1 MKSNQEEIDKVNN
14 RIKGLEKKLSKNI
27 QESKLCKKDV
37 PSLCPSS
44 DSYRSD
50 YNKYNLVNRNL

>member
-27 QESKLCKKDV
+27 QESKLLTKKVQKDT
-37 PSLCPSS
+37 SAI
-44 DSYRSD
+44 
-50 YNKYNLVNRNL
+50 K